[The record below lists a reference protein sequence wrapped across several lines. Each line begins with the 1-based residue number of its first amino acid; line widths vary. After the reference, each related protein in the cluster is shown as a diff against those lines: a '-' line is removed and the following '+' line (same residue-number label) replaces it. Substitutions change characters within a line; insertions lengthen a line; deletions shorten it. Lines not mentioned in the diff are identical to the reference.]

1 VLPPEVQQ
9 KGTDAFE
16 RIGEDVTETLERRP
30 ASLVVVRTGKPKFV
44 AKDRAAQRR
53 DASVAGAGAGVADRS
68 CNRGPW
74 IAR

>member
-1 VLPPEVQQ
+1 
-9 KGTDAFE
+9 
-16 RIGEDVTETLERRP
+16 VTETLERRP